1 MKEMF
6 RKNVLCILAL
16 LLMGGMSA
24 SGVTTVY
31 NLVKAEEG
39 ITELPTWGEKVTS
52 GGVSLNMQ
60 AYGQENFDNRIAV
73 GPTSRNNDSGNCFK
87 FRTAGDV
94 VISGQEYT
102 VDQRE
107 KGRGEISLKPGLY
120 VKSGRKVLV
129 R

>member
-1 MKEMF
+1 MF

-39 ITELPTWGEKVTS
+39 ITELPTWAEKAAS
-52 GGVSLNMQ
+52 GGVSLNTQ

-73 GPTSRNNDSGNCFK
+73 GLGKMRRCLSNFAAYTIKKRDNN
-87 FRTAGDV
+87 
-94 VISGQEYT
+94 E
-102 VDQRE
+102 
-107 KGRGEISLKPGLY
+107 
-120 VKSGRKVLV
+120 
-129 R
+129 

>member
-16 LLMGGMSA
+16 FLMGGMSA

-52 GGVSLNMQ
+52 GGVSLNTQ

-73 GPTSRNNDSGNCFK
+73 GLGKMRRCLSNFAAYTIKKRDNN
-87 FRTAGDV
+87 
-94 VISGQEYT
+94 E
-102 VDQRE
+102 
-107 KGRGEISLKPGLY
+107 
-120 VKSGRKVLV
+120 
-129 R
+129 

>member
-1 MKEMF
+1 MF

-52 GGVSLNMQ
+52 GGV
-60 AYGQENFDNRIAV
+60 R
-73 GPTSRNNDSGNCFK
+73 
-87 FRTAGDV
+87 
-94 VISGQEYT
+94 
-102 VDQRE
+102 
-107 KGRGEISLKPGLY
+107 
-120 VKSGRKVLV
+120 
-129 R
+129 